1 MPAPIRKAAETKSI
15 FFPALVQMLMEVNT
29 DDAEWQAEVEDY
41 DKLASDPVS
50 TAGSSIM
57 RLSADLGEKTTLA
70 TCQLIVAQLSLIH
83 I

>member
-1 MPAPIRKAAETKSI
+1 
-15 FFPALVQMLMEVNT
+15 MLMEINT

-57 RLSADLGEKTTLA
+57 RLTADLGEKTTLA
-70 TCQLIVAQLSLIH
+70 TCQPIIA
-83 I
+83 